1 LTKERD
7 HFNKLYS
14 TILSNGVRQDE
25 DGEWTKI
32 NSSTNKR
39 RMEGK
44 ASSVGGESGENSKEW
59 VPSKVLLGPLDVENK
74 WYEQDGRCYWF
85 GIPLNLGLLYN
96 DHPGWYP
103 KHPLAPSIDK
113 IDPDGDYTY
122 DNIVIC
128 TRFANFG
135 RNVYPFDGFHQVVA
149 LVAESMLSRETSPA
163 YIRQILA
170 NRQQQKATAEAMKE
184 VKQDNPRILMEEIL
198 LINPGLKEYLER
210 TKAVADTVKTT
221 AV

>member
-1 LTKERD
+1 LTKKRD
-7 HFNKLYS
+7 YFNKLYS
-14 TILSNGVRQDE
+14 TILLNGVRQDE
-25 DGEWTKI
+25 NGEWTKI
-32 NSSTNKR
+32 NSSNARHRLNGNANAR
-39 RMEGK
+39 RK
-44 ASSVGGESGENSKEW
+44 NTRKW
-59 VPSKVLLGPLDVENK
+59 IPPKILLTPLDIENK

-103 KHPLAPSIDK
+103 AHPLAPSIDK
-113 IDPDGDYTY
+113 MNPDGDYSY